1 MNSRAKL
8 PEISPKAFTQARE
21 KLGLSVKDLASKAC
35 LSVRQIEQIENGEM
49 SSFYGAQVKFTAAKK
64 VASILGLS
72 DDEAFELIQSPALKN
87 SLTTEPANS
96 VVDEITKT
104 SSPTEVLKLDKVV
117 TAAEPKVSGTQA
129 KVFTPKAPAKS
140 RLIVWG
146 GMLAALVFSA
156 INLRP
161 LFFTDPP
168 AETILVK
175 EEVIEPVSAE
185 TVNDVKNIQTSATTP
200 EPAPITA
207 PVLADNAAGAQ
218 CPPADAVIPS
228 YKPSLA
234 KKSGD
239 MVYLQAK
246 SQQVVCVLD
255 ASGKTQNK
263 TVEPGLGVSFY
274 GKPPFK
280 VFTSGLGQ
288 VDIYFQGAKVRP
300 ENSAGK
306 TILLEAGDLNQ
317 PAAPLDSQLR

>member
-1 MNSRAKL
+1 M
-8 PEISPKAFTQARE
+8 PEICPKAFTQARE
-21 KLGLSVKDLASKAC
+21 KLGLSVKDLAGKAC

-49 SSFYGAQVKFTAAKK
+49 SSFYGAQVKLTAAKK

-72 DDEAFELIQSPALKN
+72 DDEAFESTQSPVLQNAP
-87 SLTTEPANS
+87 TTQPDNG
-96 VVDEITKT
+96 VVNEISKT

-117 TAAEPKVSGTQA
+117 TASEPKVSGTQT

-146 GMLAALVFSA
+146 GILAALVFSA

-161 LFFTDPP
+161 LFFADPP

-175 EEVIEPVSAE
+175 EEVIEPAAAE
-185 TVNDVKNIQTSATTP
+185 PVNDVKNNQTSATTP
-200 EPAPITA
+200 EPASITT

-218 CPPADAVIPS
+218 CPPADAVVPS

-246 SQQVVCVLD
+246 NKQVVCVID
-255 ASGKTQNK
+255 RSGKSQSK
-263 TVEPGLGVSFY
+263 TIEPGLGTSFY
-274 GKPPFK
+274 GTPPFK
-280 VFTSGLGQ
+280 VLTSDLGQ